1 MAVIGI
7 DLGTTNS
14 LAAVWQQGR
23 SRLIPNALGDVLT
36 PSAVSIDEDGTVL
49 VGEAARQRLVSHPER
64 SAAAFK
70 RAMGTNQTYSL
81 AGRTFTPEELS
92 ALVLRQLKQ
101 DAEAFLGEPVE
112 EAVVSVP
119 AYFNDRQRAATK
131 RAGQL
136 AGLRVERL
144 VNEPSAAALSCY
156 KPDEGEASF
165 LVFDFGGGTLDVSVV
180 ECFDNV
186 VNILAVSGDNALG
199 GNDFDETIAH
209 LFCVENGL
217 DYRGLDR
224 AAKAILLEQAEKCK
238 QALTENPMA
247 VMIVDS
253 PGVKGALSLTGKKL
267 VEHSQKLLERMRTPV
282 ARALRDSGLGRG
294 ELAGVIPVG
303 GSCKM
308 PLVRQYLAHLLGQRP
323 KQNAQPDTVVALGA
337 GMYAAMKAREANLRD
352 MILTDICPFTLGT
365 NIINRADPARDL
377 MAPIIKRNSALPVSR
392 VQRFCTVSEGQ
403 ELVEIEVYQGEGM
416 HCDENLKLGKLSV
429 PVPPAKAGQESV
441 DVRFTYDINGIL
453 EVEVRS
459 VSTKETVSALLLG
472 QGSGMTEEQARL
484 RMQELA
490 DLKIPPR
497 ERAANR
503 LLLARAQR
511 LFAETTGPRHNA
523 AVRVLLALD
532 KAIAQQTPEME
543 MARLRRKIGSL
554 LDDLERAGE
563 EELSGFFADEPED
576 DLPEG
581 WEGEED

>member
-14 LAAVWQQGR
+14 LAAVWQQDR

-70 RAMGTNQTYSL
+70 RAMGTDRTYSL

-112 EAVVSVP
+112 EAVISVP

-156 KPDEGEASF
+156 KPEEGEASF

-199 GNDFDETIAH
+199 GNDFDEVIAH

-247 VMIVDS
+247 VMIVDRKS
-253 PGVKGALSLTGKKL
+253 
-267 VEHSQKLLERMRTPV
+267 
-282 ARALRDSGLGRG
+282 
-294 ELAGVIPVG
+294 
-303 GSCKM
+303 
-308 PLVRQYLAHLLGQRP
+308 
-323 KQNAQPDTVVALGA
+323 VV
-337 GMYAAMKAREANLRD
+337 
-352 MILTDICPFTLGT
+352 
-365 NIINRADPARDL
+365 
-377 MAPIIKRNSALPVSR
+377 
-392 VQRFCTVSEGQ
+392 
-403 ELVEIEVYQGEGM
+403 
-416 HCDENLKLGKLSV
+416 
-429 PVPPAKAGQESV
+429 
-441 DVRFTYDINGIL
+441 
-453 EVEVRS
+453 
-459 VSTKETVSALLLG
+459 
-472 QGSGMTEEQARL
+472 
-484 RMQELA
+484 
-490 DLKIPPR
+490 
-497 ERAANR
+497 
-503 LLLARAQR
+503 
-511 LFAETTGPRHNA
+511 
-523 AVRVLLALD
+523 
-532 KAIAQQTPEME
+532 
-543 MARLRRKIGSL
+543 
-554 LDDLERAGE
+554 
-563 EELSGFFADEPED
+563 
-576 DLPEG
+576 
-581 WEGEED
+581 